1 MGLMQNV
8 DFQVQGNQL
17 IIVVDLTQ
25 ELGVS
30 SSGKS
35 LIIATTSG
43 NIAVPGFEDIKIGLN
58 VYRPQQVSRT
68 ARHMASS

>member
-1 MGLMQNV
+1 MQNV

-30 SSGKS
+30 SSGKQYCRS
-35 LIIATTSG
+35 WL
-43 NIAVPGFEDIKIGLN
+43 
-58 VYRPQQVSRT
+58 
-68 ARHMASS
+68 